1 MQGRSGKQIWSSD
14 AKVVSLAGSG
24 RTFSSAGGDEK
35 QERLDEKAARV
46 APRSAKGS
54 ALCRGGPWRMRLTTG
69 PGREVD
75 RHELSG
81 SRVEDR
87 HGSLHSLGM
96 RETPDIPH
104 GSNPIANVVS
114 NSLPN
119 DGSFI

>member
-1 MQGRSGKQIWSSD
+1 
-14 AKVVSLAGSG
+14 
-24 RTFSSAGGDEK
+24 
-35 QERLDEKAARV
+35 
-46 APRSAKGS
+46 
-54 ALCRGGPWRMRLTTG
+54 MRLTTG

-81 SRVEDR
+81 SGIEDR

-119 DGSFI
+119 DGSFIWPCGREIFNGCVSHRQARRKRAAAHHVEMNR